1 MANHSRIKF
10 VNAIE
15 LNARELATD
24 SISFDGGAGQLFSV
38 TDNLTTGSIFSVNDI
53 SGIPSIDVAANGVIQ
68 LAPYSATEY
77 VGIGLTNP
85 SEKLHVSGN
94 FRIDDGVPIVNYT
107 TSSTTYT
114 VTVDTKTSAHRYTG
128 QGSASAYFI
137 NAVES
142 PYLDLQP
149 GRTYRFDQS
158 DSSNSSHPLLFYLD
172 AAKTTQY
179 TTNVTTN
186 GTAGSTN
193 AYTQI
198 VVTETTPS
206 VLYYQCSAHAY
217 MGNAVNTNS
226 EYIDSIGGISST
238 SFLRSD
244 VADTKTS
251 GDLSFNDN
259 VKIIFGND
267 SDLEIYHSGNSYIQ
281 NTSGNNL
288 ALYNLVDN
296 KDVII
301 GAKIPGGTVGTYFRA
316 IGLTGE
322 VILYHSSNIK
332 FQTTSGGVSVTG
344 IATAT
349 SFSGS
354 GSSLTG
360 LTGASQGT
368 YGDSVNTPVI
378 TVDSNG
384 RITGIATVATSGGG
398 GGGSGINNIVEDI
411 TPQLGGSLDLNSKRI
426 IHDGS
431 GLGGTDGD
439 ISFIPTNA
447 VFNTTAGGMQINVRN
462 VSSGTWSTHTILGPN
477 ITIAGSVTANSFV
490 KSGGTS
496 SQYLMAD
503 GSVTT
508 SAGGS
513 SSGISTSL
521 AIAYAVALG

>member
-107 TSSTTYT
+107 TTSTTYT

-226 EYIDSIGGISST
+226 EFIDSIGGISST

-244 VADTKTS
+244 VADVKTS
-251 GDLSFNDN
+251 GNLNFSDD
-259 VKIIFGND
+259 VKITFGDGN
-267 SDLEIYHSGNSYIQ
+267 DLEIYHNANNASYIR
-281 NTSGNNL
+281 
-288 ALYNLVDN
+288 D
-296 KDVII
+296 
-301 GAKIPGGTVGTYFRA
+301 VGTGNLNIDSTGGNIQIRVNGSESA
-316 IGLTGE
+316 IIAKQNNAVE
-322 VILYHSSNIK
+322 LYYDNAKK
-332 FQTTSGGVSVTG
+332 FETASGGVSVAG

-398 GGGSGINNIVEDI
+398 GGGGGINNIVEDI
-411 TPQLGGSLDLNSKRI
+411 TPQLGGPLDLNSKRI

-508 SAGGS
+508 SAGGGG